1 MDPTGMQEEPLDR
14 LAALRGIVD
23 RYHDHRGVLR
33 EVSHSTRQGIL
44 RAMGIDVDD
53 AASVQKA
60 IDDAARL
67 STGQVVPPAV
77 VWRDGEL
84 SLELV
89 VGDGAPDRRIT
100 CTLNFE
106 GGGREQWQA
115 PAAGRTTLLQRPG
128 ALPPG
133 YHSLDVTVGADEVL
147 RSLLI
152 AAPEMCHQPAALGG
166 EARRWGIAVQLYTL
180 RSAMNWG
187 IGDFADL
194 TRLAR
199 DAGRAGADFI
209 GLNPLHALFTADP
222 AQCSP
227 YSPSSRHAL
236 NVLYIAVD
244 VLPDYAQCPQAQE
257 RVAQKSFQ
265 EELDRLCNEPL
276 VDYAGVAA
284 AKLEILRM
292 LFVRFRKE
300 EIARGTA
307 RAHSFEAFCATRG
320 EPMRL
325 HALFEALDEVM
336 RSEHHASEGW
346 TSWPQAYRDPSG
358 PAVTEFAEREA
369 VRVEFH
375 AWLQWLAESQLAAAA
390 RAAKD
395 AGMAIGLYGDYAVG
409 ANPGGSETWSNQA
422 VYRRDAAIGAP
433 PDPLALKGQ
442 DWGIPPQ
449 DPTALVAQR
458 YLPFTRLMRSNMR
471 HFGALRL
478 DHVMALYR
486 QWWVPGGVPATEGGY
501 VHYPLQDLLGIVALE
516 SERGQCLV
524 IGEDLGT
531 VPDAVREA
539 MQSWGIYHYKVLWL
553 ERTEDDGFRPPR
565 KWARAAL
572 ASVSTHDLP
581 TLASW
586 WEGTDIALRAKLDLY
601 PSAEV
606 RAEVEAERA
615 RDREALLQTMAEAGV
630 RPRWPVDRFEE
641 GFAGAIHALLAS
653 SQAALVAVQAE
664 DLLGMTE
671 PVNVPGTHDEY
682 PNWRRKLDADLAE
695 LTTGTKARPVL
706 EAMRRYRTR

>member
-1 MDPTGMQEEPLDR
+1 MDPTGMPQDPLDR
-14 LAALRGIVD
+14 LAALRGIAE
-23 RYHDHRGVLR
+23 RYYDHRGTLR
-33 EVSHSTRQGIL
+33 EVSRSTREGIL

-53 AASVQKA
+53 AHAVREA
-60 IDDAARL
+60 IDAATRL
-67 STGQVVPPAV
+67 NAGQFLPPVV

-84 SLELV
+84 SLELSIH
-89 VGDGAPDRRIT
+89 DGVPDRRVT

-106 GGGREQWQA
+106 GGGREQWEA
-115 PAAGRTTLLQRPG
+115 PAAGRTTVLQRSG
-128 ALPPG
+128 AIPFG
-133 YHSLDVTVGADEVL
+133 YHALDVKVGADEAV

-152 AAPEMCHQPAALGG
+152 AAPERCHQPAALAGKT
-166 EARRWGIAVQLYTL
+166 RRWGIAVQLYTL

-222 AQCSP
+222 AHCSP

-236 NVLYIAVD
+236 NVLYIAVE
-244 VLPDYAQCPQAQE
+244 VLPDYAQCPEAQE
-257 RVAQKSFQ
+257 RVAQKAFQ
-265 EELDRLCNEPL
+265 AELDRLCNEPL
-276 VDYAGVAA
+276 VDYVGVAA

-292 LFVRFRKE
+292 LHARFRRE

-307 RAHSFEAFCATRG
+307 RAHSFEAFRTMRG
-320 EPMRL
+320 EPLRL

-336 RSEHHASEGW
+336 RGEHGALEGW
-346 TSWPQAYRDPSG
+346 TSWPRAYRDPSS
-358 PAVTEFAEREA
+358 PAVSEFAEREA
-369 VRVEFH
+369 ARVEFH

-390 RAAKD
+390 RAAMD

-409 ANPGGSETWSNQA
+409 ANPGGSETWSNQT

-442 DWGIPPQ
+442 DWGIPPL
-449 DPTALVAQR
+449 DPTALMAQR

-478 DHVMALYR
+478 DHVMTLYR
-486 QWWVPGGVPATEGGY
+486 LWWVPAGLPATEGGY

-516 SERGQCLV
+516 SERNECLI

-531 VPDAVREA
+531 VPDEMREA
-539 MQSWGIYHYKVLWL
+539 MQDWGLYHYKVLL
-553 ERTEDDGFRPPR
+553 FEKSSDGRFRPPR
-565 KWARAAL
+565 DWVRAAL
-572 ASVSTHDLP
+572 GSVSTHDLP
-581 TLASW
+581 TLRSW
-586 WEGTDIALRAKLDLY
+586 WEGTDIALRARLDLY

-615 RDREALLQTMAEAGV
+615 RDREALLEAMAQAGV

-641 GFAGAIHALLAS
+641 GFAGAVHAFLAS
-653 SQAALVAVQAE
+653 SEAALVAVQAE

-671 PVNVPGTHDEY
+671 PVNVPGTAGQF
-682 PNWRRKLDADLAE
+682 PNWRRKLDADLTE
-695 LTTGTKARPVL
+695 LLGGRKARPL
-706 EAMRRYRTR
+706 LDALRRHRPR